1 MSAYGAAAVWSMPS
15 SADAHDVR
23 LTRRG
28 RLARTAAV
36 AALLVAMCLW
46 VTQALSAGRALADDT
61 SAPLP
66 VTTQSV
72 VVVQG
77 DSLWRIAERVAP
89 GTDPREV
96 VEGIRSLNGMR
107 SNLIRPGQ
115 VLLVPSAA

>member
-1 MSAYGAAAVWSMPS
+1 M
-15 SADAHDVR
+15 
-23 LTRRG
+23 
-28 RLARTAAV
+28 
-36 AALLVAMCLW
+36 
-46 VTQALSAGRALADDT
+46 
-61 SAPLP
+61 P
-66 VTTQSV
+66 VTTLSV

-96 VEGIRSLNGMR
+96 VEGIRTLNGMR

>member
-15 SADAHDVR
+15 SAEAHDVR

-46 VTQALSAGRALADDT
+46 VTQALSAGRALADDS
-61 SAPLP
+61 SAPMP

-77 DSLWRIAERVAP
+77 DSLWRIASMYSTTIDDLCQLNRISRDHVLYP
-89 GTDPREV
+89 GTKLTV
-96 VEGIRSLNGMR
+96 RSE
-107 SNLIRPGQ
+107 
-115 VLLVPSAA
+115 